1 MSKQSTNVPPR
12 GKSKPP
18 PRGTNRGG
26 GRGGGNRRPPKR
38 RSSRS
43 QGRFY
48 GLLVALVIA
57 IVAVV
62 VVVLASSGTTT
73 KKANSHQAAVNW
85 SFNGVKAFGGLG
97 PENVPTE
104 LGEQLASPN
113 AGIASATTN
122 SIVAGVQCNAGE
134 KLQYHHH
141 VHLSIFINGQ
151 PRSVPLGVGM
161 VPPALVENSARGQF
175 AVGSNT
181 CLFWLHVHAQDGI
194 VHIESPSVRTF
205 LLGQVFGIWN
215 VALSPTQIGTYTGT
229 VTAMVNGQPWSG
241 DPTQIPLDEHTDIA
255 LSLGTP
261 VANPPLI
268 DWTGT
273 SL

>member
-1 MSKQSTNVPPR
+1 MSKQQTGVPPR
-12 GKSKPP
+12 RGSKAP
-18 PRGTNRGG
+18 PRSSN
-26 GRGGGNRRPPKR
+26 RGGGNRRPPKR
-38 RSSRS
+38 RPGRS

-57 IVAVV
+57 VIAAVV
-62 VVVLASSGTTT
+62 IVVVTSTGNSS
-73 KKANSHQAAVNW
+73 KKANPHQLAANW
-85 SFNGVKAFGGLG
+85 SFNGQKAFGGLG

-104 LGEQLASPN
+104 LGAPLASPN
-113 AGIASATTN
+113 AGIASATVST
-122 SIVAGVQCNAGE
+122 IVDGVQCNAGE
-134 KLQYHHH
+134 QLVYHHH
-141 VHLSIFINGQ
+141 AHLSIFINGQ

-161 VPPALVENSARGQF
+161 VPPALVENTSKGQF

-194 VHIESPSVRTF
+194 LHIESPSVRTF
-205 LLGQVFGIWN
+205 LLGQVFGIWGQ
-215 VALSPTQIGTYTGT
+215 ALSPTQIGQYTGT
-229 VTAMVNGQPWSG
+229 VTAYVDGHLWTG

-255 LSLGTP
+255 LSLGTQI
-261 VANPPLI
+261 AQPPLI